1 MEYLI
6 NFINL
11 LLILIL
17 IYIPFVIYKRE
28 KKEISTFLKR
38 FLQIYFFSS
47 FLIIIFSWWYD
58 KSNQILLNYYGYN
71 YNALNQLE
79 RFSNVLPNNIE
90 RVKEI
95 ELNSSGIGWT
105 LKAIF
110 MIFFYASISFI
121 LTFFIKFKH
130 KSY

>member
-1 MEYLI
+1 MEFFI
-6 NFINL
+6 KFINIL
-11 LLILIL
+11 LLLFL
-17 IYIPFVIYKRE
+17 IYIPILIYKKE
-28 KKEISTFLKR
+28 KKEISTFLKI
-38 FLQIYFFSS
+38 FLQIFIFSS

-110 MIFFYASISFI
+110 MIIFYTSISFI

-130 KSY
+130 K